1 MMFEDMIGVSANP
14 FAVPANPVPMEPTE
28 LQRQLYTDDPKLDAP
43 RSQAKDL
50 SLDALLHEMRK
61 AHRTT
66 VTARLGVNPGEAYY
80 TSPVYA
86 PSAPTLLDD
95 TGAGTP
101 FDEEE
106 VAPAR
111 DAVGADDVF
120 GRYLADSFGGDTDP
134 MQPILGGQ
142 SGVFPITPET
152 YEPLMEILPPN
163 IGSLS
168 KYGYSEP
175 LTDPNGQLLREAL
188 RKLVRSV

>member
-61 AHRTT
+61 AHQMTI
-66 VTARLGVNPGEAYY
+66 TAKLGVDPGYAYY
-80 TSPVYA
+80 TSPA
-86 PSAPTLLDD
+86 HTPSPPTLLSDM
-95 TGAGTP
+95 GAGTP
-101 FDEEE
+101 FDEEDE
-106 VAPAR
+106 PVS
-111 DAVGADDVF
+111 DGGYDVF

-134 MQPILGGQ
+134 MRPILGGQ

-152 YEPLMEILPPN
+152 YTPLMEILPPN